1 MANPDFRVHP
11 GESPRLSTVQGLPVR
26 EDTVFTNEKGQE
38 KKGIRN
44 RAEKVFEKLGEEI
57 RRVLAPD
64 EAVLYVA
71 RCQAPVS
78 TLDQTTLGWYIYYV
92 TATVVVFTNRRLLHF
107 GVKRN
112 GEWNKIL
119 RSASWGDVEDVKI
132 KGWLSK
138 TLELKYR
145 TGKKEKYWNISRDDG
160 NKLKVLLD
168 ALLAAGASE
177 SSPAQTMVSLCP
189 SCLAE
194 LTPQV
199 YQCAKC
205 GLQFKDEK
213 TMVRRSLIVPGGGY
227 FYTGHWFL
235 GVGDFIVEAYL
246 LVMVI
251 VLAATAAGSITDP
264 LVEPGQEP
272 IAGAAAWIA
281 AGFIAAILAAEKW
294 LTVHHCRR
302 FIREFIPLR

>member
-1 MANPDFRVHP
+1 MASPDFRVHP
-11 GESPRLSTVQGLPVR
+11 EAPPRLGTLQGLPVR
-26 EDTVFTNEKGQE
+26 EDTVFTNDKGRE

-44 RAEKVFEKLGEEI
+44 RAEKIFAKLGEEI

-78 TLDQTTLGWYIYYV
+78 TFEQTTLGWYIYYI

-112 GEWNKIL
+112 GEWNKVL

-145 TGKKEKYWNISRDDG
+145 TGKKEKYWNISRDDS

-168 ALLAAGASE
+168 ALFAAGARE

-189 SCLAE
+189 SCRAE
-194 LTPQV
+194 L
-199 YQCAKC
+199 A
-205 GLQFKDEK
+205 
-213 TMVRRSLIVPGGGY
+213 R
-227 FYTGHWFL
+227 
-235 GVGDFIVEAYL
+235 
-246 LVMVI
+246 
-251 VLAATAAGSITDP
+251 
-264 LVEPGQEP
+264 
-272 IAGAAAWIA
+272 
-281 AGFIAAILAAEKW
+281 
-294 LTVHHCRR
+294 
-302 FIREFIPLR
+302 

>member
-1 MANPDFRVHP
+1 MASPDLRVHP
-11 GESPRLSTVQGLPVR
+11 EEPARLGTLQGVRIR
-26 EDTVFTNEKGQE
+26 EDTLYSNDRGKE
-38 KKGIRN
+38 KKSIRK
-44 RAEKVFEKLGEEI
+44 RAEKIFQKLGEEI
-57 RRVLAPD
+57 RRALAPD

-71 RCQAPVS
+71 RCQAPVGAWE
-78 TLDQTTLGWYIYYV
+78 QMTLGWYIYYV

-119 RSASWGDVEDVKI
+119 RSVSWGDVEDVKV

-145 TGKKEKYWNISRDDG
+145 TGKKERYWNISREDG
-160 NKLKVLLD
+160 NSLRNLLV
-168 ALLAAGASE
+168 AIFAAGARE
-177 SSPAQTMVSLCP
+177 SSQVQAAISLCP

-199 YQCAKC
+199 YRCAKC
-205 GLQFKDEK
+205 GQQFKDER
-213 TMVRRSLIVPGGGY
+213 TMVTRSLIVPGGGY

-235 GVGDFIVEAYL
+235 GLGDFIVEAYL
-246 LVMVI
+246 LIMVI
-251 VLAATAAGSITDP
+251 VLAATAAGLIKDP
-264 LVEPGQEP
+264 LTEPGQER

-281 AGFIAAILAAEKW
+281 AGFIAAILAFEKW

-302 FIREFIPLR
+302 FIREFIPLG

>member
-11 GESPRLSTVQGLPVR
+11 EDPTRLVTFHDVRVR
-26 EDTVFTNEKGQE
+26 EDTLFTNKKGEE
-38 KKGIRN
+38 KKSIRK
-44 RAEKVFEKLGEEI
+44 RAEKIFEKLGEEF

-64 EAVLYVA
+64 EVVLYVT

-78 TLDQTTLGWYIYYV
+78 TFEQTTFGWYIYYI

-119 RSASWGDVEDVKI
+119 RSASWGDVEEVKV

-145 TGKKEKYWNISRDDG
+145 TGKKERYWNVSRDDG

-168 ALLAAGASE
+168 ALFAAGARE

-213 TMVRRSLIVPGGGY
+213 TMVRRSLIIPGGGY

-235 GVGDFIVEAYL
+235 GFGDFIVETYL
-246 LVMVI
+246 LILVI
-251 VLAATAAGSITDP
+251 IFAATAAGLIVDP
-264 LVEPGQEP
+264 FAEPGHEP

-281 AGFIAAILAAEKW
+281 AAFIAGILGLEKW

-302 FIREFIPLR
+302 FVRDFIPLR